1 MIFGT
6 AFEESHVARLGHQH
20 GRPSSEWIGLG
31 CHNPPLCG
39 MEHPGRIG
47 GQMRCQER
55 LGPTWSDGR
64 ESKEGSVGIKSS
76 RETFPK
82 AEERSDYSP
91 HTLSCVCVHAQLR
104 PTLWDPMDCSPSGPP
119 IQGIFRQEYWSEL
132 SFPSPGDLPDPGIE
146 PHISFVSCI
155 GHQVL

>member
-1 MIFGT
+1 MD
-6 AFEESHVARLGHQH
+6 ALVLS
-20 GRPSSEWIGLG
+20 GLAWAVTT
-31 CHNPPLCG
+31 HHSG
-39 MEHPGRIG
+39 MEHTGRIG
-47 GQMRCQER
+47 GQMRCQEW

-91 HTLSCVCVHAQLR
+91 HTLSCVCVYAQLR